1 MVLSARNLTNKKEL
15 PYIPLGPF
23 QWRIPGIHYRIE
35 KVEFF
40 QGIILGAT
48 ALSSIPYMTDC
59 LGLPYELA
67 WSCVI
72 IEVFLYMLHGWLG
85 DPVVPGWITP
95 TLPFTLV
102 FLEGFEQGPE
112 RIQALIAVQL
122 LVAFL
127 FIFMGITKLADRF
140 VRLVPASVKGG
151 ILLAAPIT
159 VIQGQLAEGSQL
171 MIAPVATL
179 VGTFL
184 LAFLSFSPFCEK
196 KRKTIKILDVMA
208 KYGNLFPYLL
218 AMLIGIL
225 LKELSYPEL
234 ELGTIIRIPDFGEI
248 FNTVS
253 IFAVGVPSLSVFLKA
268 VPLALIC
275 YVLAFGDFVTSETLV
290 KEAQESR
297 NDEHID
303 FNSSRSNLISG
314 LRNFILGIFAPFPP
328 LAGPLWVGMTVSVA
342 MRYREGEKA
351 MKSLIGGMS
360 SFRMATFLSVILI
373 PIVSFMKPIMGVGSA
388 ITLLFQAYVCARI
401 GMEYCKSNTD
411 KSIAGVM
418 AAVLAFKGS
427 GWALLVGILMN
438 LALSNMNFQKKKLGV
453 PTTEELEAIDQERDE
468 KIKELT
474 CQKSFEL

>member
-1 MVLSARNLTNKKEL
+1 MSARNLTNKKEL

-102 FLEGFEQGPE
+102 FLEGFEQGSE

-159 VIQGQLAEGSQL
+159 VIQGQLAEDSQL

-248 FNTVS
+248 YNTVS

-268 VPLALIC
+268 IPLALIC

-297 NDEHID
+297 DDEYID

-314 LRNFILGIFAPFPP
+314 LRNLILGIFAPFPP
-328 LAGPLWVGMTVSVA
+328 LSGPLWVGMTVSVA

-438 LALSNMNFQKKKLGV
+438 LTLSNMDFQKKKLGV

-474 CQKSFEL
+474 CQKTLDV

>member
-1 MVLSARNLTNKKEL
+1 MSARNLTNKKEL

-112 RIQALIAVQL
+112 RIQAMIAVQL

-127 FIFMGITKLADRF
+127 FIFMGVTKLADRF

-159 VIQGQLAEGSQL
+159 VIQGQLAEDSQL

-268 VPLALIC
+268 IPLALIC

-297 NDEHID
+297 DDEYID

-314 LRNFILGIFAPFPP
+314 LRNLILGIFAPFPP
-328 LAGPLWVGMTVSVA
+328 LSGPLWVGMTVSVA

-438 LALSNMNFQKKKLGV
+438 LALSNMDFQKKKLGV

-474 CQKSFEL
+474 CQKSLDV

>member
-1 MVLSARNLTNKKEL
+1 MSARNLTNKKEL

-102 FLEGFEQGPE
+102 FLEGFEQGSE

-159 VIQGQLAEGSQL
+159 VIQGQLAEDSQL

-248 FNTVS
+248 YNTVS

-268 VPLALIC
+268 IPLALIC

-314 LRNFILGIFAPFPP
+314 LRNLILGIFAPFPP
-328 LAGPLWVGMTVSVA
+328 LSGPLWVGMTVSVA

-438 LALSNMNFQKKKLGV
+438 LALSNMDFQKKKLGV

-474 CQKSFEL
+474 CQKSLDV

>member
-1 MVLSARNLTNKKEL
+1 MSARNLTNKKEL

-112 RIQALIAVQL
+112 RIQAMIAVQL

-159 VIQGQLAEGSQL
+159 VIQGQLAEDSQL

-184 LAFLSFSPFCEK
+184 LAFLRFSPFCEK

-268 VPLALIC
+268 IPLALIF

-297 NDEHID
+297 DDEYID

-314 LRNFILGIFAPFPP
+314 LRNLILGIFAPFPP
-328 LAGPLWVGMTVSVA
+328 LSGPLWVGMTVSVA

-438 LALSNMNFQKKKLGV
+438 LALSNMDFQKKKLGV
-453 PTTEELEAIDQERDE
+453 PATEELEAIDQERDE

-474 CQKSFEL
+474 CQKSLDA

>member
-1 MVLSARNLTNKKEL
+1 MSARNLTNKKEL

-159 VIQGQLAEGSQL
+159 VIQGQLAEDSQL

-248 FNTVS
+248 LNTVS

-268 VPLALIC
+268 IPLALIC

-297 NDEHID
+297 DDEYID

-314 LRNFILGIFAPFPP
+314 LRNLILGIFAPFPP
-328 LAGPLWVGMTVSVA
+328 LSGPLWVGMTVSVA

-438 LALSNMNFQKKKLGV
+438 LALSNMDFQKKKLGV

-474 CQKSFEL
+474 CQKSLDV

>member
-1 MVLSARNLTNKKEL
+1 MSARNLTNKKEL

-112 RIQALIAVQL
+112 RIQAMIAVQL

-159 VIQGQLAEGSQL
+159 VIQGQLAEDSQL

-196 KRKTIKILDVMA
+196 KRKTVKILDVMA

-268 VPLALIC
+268 IPLALIC

-297 NDEHID
+297 DDEYID

-314 LRNFILGIFAPFPP
+314 LRNLILGIFAPFPP
-328 LAGPLWVGMTVSVA
+328 LSGPLWVGMTVSVA

-438 LALSNMNFQKKKLGV
+438 LALSNMDFQKKKLGV
-453 PTTEELEAIDQERDE
+453 PTTEELEE
-468 KIKELT
+468 KMIV
-474 CQKSFEL
+474 

>member
-1 MVLSARNLTNKKEL
+1 MIARNLTNKKEL

-438 LALSNMNFQKKKLGV
+438 LALSNMDFQKKKLGV

>member
-1 MVLSARNLTNKKEL
+1 MSARNLTNKKEL

-127 FIFMGITKLADRF
+127 FVFMGITKLADRF

-225 LKELSYPEL
+225 SKELSYPEL

-268 VPLALIC
+268 VPLTLIC

-328 LAGPLWVGMTVSVA
+328 LAGPLWVGQTVSVA

-438 LALSNMNFQKKKLGV
+438 LALSNMDFQKKKLGV

>member
-1 MVLSARNLTNKKEL
+1 MSARNLTNKKEL

-159 VIQGQLAEGSQL
+159 VIQGQLAEDSQL

-268 VPLALIC
+268 IPLALIC

-297 NDEHID
+297 DDEYID

-314 LRNFILGIFAPFPP
+314 LRNLILGIFAPFPP
-328 LAGPLWVGMTVSVA
+328 LSGPLWVGMTVSVA

-438 LALSNMNFQKKKLGV
+438 LALSNMDFQKKKLGV
-453 PTTEELEAIDQERDE
+453 PTTEELEAIDQERDG

-474 CQKSFEL
+474 CQKSLDV

>member
-1 MVLSARNLTNKKEL
+1 MSTRNLTNKKEL

-112 RIQALIAVQL
+112 RIQSMIAVQL

-159 VIQGQLAEGSQL
+159 VIQGQLAEDSQL

-196 KRKTIKILDVMA
+196 KRKTVKILDVMA

-268 VPLALIC
+268 IPLALIC

-297 NDEHID
+297 DDEYID

-314 LRNFILGIFAPFPP
+314 LRNLILGIFAPFPP
-328 LAGPLWVGMTVSVA
+328 LSGPLWVGMTVSVA

-438 LALSNMNFQKKKLGV
+438 LALSNMDFQKKKLGV

-474 CQKSFEL
+474 CQKSLDA

>member
-1 MVLSARNLTNKKEL
+1 MSARNLTNKKEL

-438 LALSNMNFQKKKLGV
+438 LALSNMDFQKKKLGV

>member
-1 MVLSARNLTNKKEL
+1 MSARNLTNKKEL

-159 VIQGQLAEGSQL
+159 VIQGQLAEDSQL

-248 FNTVS
+248 YNTVS

-268 VPLALIC
+268 IPLALIC

-297 NDEHID
+297 DDEYID

-314 LRNFILGIFAPFPP
+314 LRNLILGIFAPFPP
-328 LAGPLWVGMTVSVA
+328 LSGPLWVGMTVSVA

-438 LALSNMNFQKKKLGV
+438 LALSNMDFQKKKLGV

-474 CQKSFEL
+474 CQKSLDA

>member
-1 MVLSARNLTNKKEL
+1 MSARNLTNKKEL

-102 FLEGFEQGPE
+102 FLEGFEQGSE
-112 RIQALIAVQL
+112 RIQAMIAVQL

-159 VIQGQLAEGSQL
+159 VIQGQLAEDSQL

-248 FNTVS
+248 YNTVS

-297 NDEHID
+297 DDEYID

-314 LRNFILGIFAPFPP
+314 LRNLILGIFAPFPP
-328 LAGPLWVGMTVSVA
+328 LSGPLWVGMTVSVA

-438 LALSNMNFQKKKLGV
+438 LALSNMDFQKKKLGV

-474 CQKSFEL
+474 CQKSLDV

>member
-1 MVLSARNLTNKKEL
+1 MSARNITNKKEL

-438 LALSNMNFQKKKLGV
+438 LALSNMDFQKKKLGV

>member
-1 MVLSARNLTNKKEL
+1 MSARNLTNKKEL

-112 RIQALIAVQL
+112 RIQAMIAVQL

-159 VIQGQLAEGSQL
+159 VIQGQLAEDSQL

-196 KRKTIKILDVMA
+196 KRKTVKILDVMA

-268 VPLALIC
+268 IPLALIC

-297 NDEHID
+297 DDEYID

-314 LRNFILGIFAPFPP
+314 LRNLILGIFAPFPP
-328 LAGPLWVGMTVSVA
+328 LSGPLWVGMTVSVA

-438 LALSNMNFQKKKLGV
+438 LALSNMDFQKKKLGV

-474 CQKSFEL
+474 CQKSLDA

>member
-1 MVLSARNLTNKKEL
+1 
-15 PYIPLGPF
+15 
-23 QWRIPGIHYRIE
+23 
-35 KVEFF
+35 
-40 QGIILGAT
+40 
-48 ALSSIPYMTDC
+48 MTDC

-112 RIQALIAVQL
+112 RIQAMIAVQL

-159 VIQGQLAEGSQL
+159 VIQGQLAEDSQL

-196 KRKTIKILDVMA
+196 KRKTVKILDVMA

-248 FNTVS
+248 LNTVS

-268 VPLALIC
+268 IPLALIC

-297 NDEHID
+297 DDEYID

-314 LRNFILGIFAPFPP
+314 LRNLILGIFAPFPP
-328 LAGPLWVGMTVSVA
+328 LCW
-342 MRYREGEKA
+342 
-351 MKSLIGGMS
+351 
-360 SFRMATFLSVILI
+360 F
-373 PIVSFMKPIMGVGSA
+373 
-388 ITLLFQAYVCARI
+388 
-401 GMEYCKSNTD
+401 
-411 KSIAGVM
+411 
-418 AAVLAFKGS
+418 
-427 GWALLVGILMN
+427 LVGWYDCFCCH
-438 LALSNMNFQKKKLGV
+438 ALSRRGKSYEISHWWYELLPYGYIFKCHFDSYCILYETHYGGRFCHYIAV
-453 PTTEELEAIDQERDE
+453 PGICLCKNRYGILQIQYR
-468 KIKELT
+468 
-474 CQKSFEL
+474 

>member
-1 MVLSARNLTNKKEL
+1 
-15 PYIPLGPF
+15 
-23 QWRIPGIHYRIE
+23 
-35 KVEFF
+35 
-40 QGIILGAT
+40 
-48 ALSSIPYMTDC
+48 MTDC

-72 IEVFLYMLHGWLG
+72 IEVFLYMLHGWLD

-127 FIFMGITKLADRF
+127 FVFMGITKLADRF
-140 VRLVPASVKGG
+140 VRLVPSSVKGG

-159 VIQGQLAEGSQL
+159 VIQGRLAEGSQL
-171 MIAPVATL
+171 MISPVATL

-218 AMLIGIL
+218 AMIIGIL

-268 VPLALIC
+268 APLALIC

-303 FNSSRSNLISG
+303 FNSSRSNLING
-314 LRNFILGIFAPFPP
+314 LRNSILGIFAPFPP

-373 PIVSFMKPIMGVGSA
+373 PIVSFMKPIMEVGSA
-388 ITLLFQAYVCARI
+388 LGICLRKNWY
-401 GMEYCKSNTD
+401 
-411 KSIAGVM
+411 
-418 AAVLAFKGS
+418 
-427 GWALLVGILMN
+427 GIL
-438 LALSNMNFQKKKLGV
+438 Q
-453 PTTEELEAIDQERDE
+453 IQYR
-468 KIKELT
+468 
-474 CQKSFEL
+474 

>member
-1 MVLSARNLTNKKEL
+1 MSARNLTNKKEL

-159 VIQGQLAEGSQL
+159 VIQGQLAEDSQL

-248 FNTVS
+248 YNTVS

-314 LRNFILGIFAPFPP
+314 LRNLILGIFAPFPP
-328 LAGPLWVGMTVSVA
+328 LSGPLWVGMTVSVA

-438 LALSNMNFQKKKLGV
+438 LALSNMDFQKKKLGV

-474 CQKSFEL
+474 CQKSLDV